1 MEDLRKKTG
10 ILKTLWIAIIA
21 RESYEYLK
29 KDQEPKN
36 DDNRFCGSVKCII
49 KNKTISVCCNDEH

>member
-21 RESYEYLK
+21 CESYEYLK

-36 DDNRFCGSVKCII
+36 DDNRFCGSALNVSSKIRQ
-49 KNKTISVCCNDEH
+49 